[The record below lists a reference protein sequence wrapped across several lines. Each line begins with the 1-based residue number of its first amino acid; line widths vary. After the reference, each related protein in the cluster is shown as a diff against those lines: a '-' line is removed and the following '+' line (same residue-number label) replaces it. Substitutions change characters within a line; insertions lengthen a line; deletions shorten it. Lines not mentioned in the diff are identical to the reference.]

1 MNKICFGCGIKLQS
15 TDKEKL
21 GYVPEKKLESS
32 KYCMR
37 CFKMNN
43 YGVIKPEKVNKNN
56 QDVINLMKDVQA
68 KVKEKFDV
76 QLEPEVRII

>member
-1 MNKICFGCGIKLQS
+1 MIKRCIGCGTKLQQTNS
-15 TDKEKL
+15 NEPGYTPKTDA
-21 GYVPEKKLESS
+21 

>member
-1 MNKICFGCGIKLQS
+1 MIKRCIGCGTKLQQTNS
-15 TDKEKL
+15 NEPGYTPKTDA
-21 GYVPEKKLESS
+21 

-37 CFKMNN
+37 CFKMTN
-43 YGVIKPEKVNKNN
+43 YGQIKPEKVNKNN

>member
-37 CFKMNN
+37 CFRMMH
-43 YGVIKPEKVNKNN
+43 YG
-56 QDVINLMKDVQA
+56 
-68 KVKEKFDV
+68 
-76 QLEPEVRII
+76 